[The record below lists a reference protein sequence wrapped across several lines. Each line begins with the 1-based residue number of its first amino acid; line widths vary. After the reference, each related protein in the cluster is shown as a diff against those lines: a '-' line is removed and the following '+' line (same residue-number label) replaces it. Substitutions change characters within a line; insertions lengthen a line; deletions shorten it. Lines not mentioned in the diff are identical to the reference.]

1 MLPQEL
7 MLPRLRG
14 DIQLNEAPPEPE
26 GGPAW
31 TLYDPAANKYYK
43 IGWMEFECL
52 TRFKDCVT
60 GKELL
65 VKLAAETTLR
75 PEEEQIA
82 ALVAFLIHHN
92 LVQTSGEG
100 VSTHFGNE
108 KAKRQKE
115 WWETILHGY
124 LFFTIPLFKPQ
135 RFLERTFPYIRF
147 LFTRQFMTAVGVLFA
162 YGVFLSIQRFDEFTH
177 TFLNY
182 FNIEGVILFLVATTL
197 VKIVH
202 ELGHAYTATKYGV
215 PVSVMGIAV
224 MVMYPM
230 LYSETTNAW
239 KLQNR
244 RHRVYIAA
252 SGVMAEMVLAS
263 VALVLWHIL
272 APGLAQSLCFM
283 VAVVSLMAS
292 LAVNFNPLMRF
303 DGYYLFSD
311 IVGVD
316 NLQDR
321 SFAFAKWKLRRVLW
335 GWDDNPPEVIPLE
348 RQNFM
353 VSFGFAMLLY
363 RFLLYMGIALL
374 VYHLF
379 FQPLG
384 FILMMVELAFFIA
397 LPIWREVKVWWARR
411 EEISASK
418 RGKILAGIGVLAVLL
433 LFIPAQGSIEV
444 PAVFHANAYKRIYAP
459 TPAQIDEIMIAS
471 GQRVESG
478 ALLFKLSSPQLDYNI
493 EISQQRIEALQDIK
507 DSGQANLDLAKKRM
521 TLDSEI
527 ETGKKELEGLMTQR
541 DQLQI
546 RAPFAGII
554 KDLDRS
560 LHIGQWISPDQMLGL
575 MVDDAQPALT
585 GYVREQDIARIS
597 KGSVGIFYPDFS
609 PFRRYGVTLAQVE
622 ESATTE
628 IYWPELASVH
638 NGPLPSERDRGGG
651 VRALPRYPLYS
662 AKFALDTDSHNGDLP
677 QFVVRGTIRLKA
689 SRTNTGNLLIKRAIS
704 VVIRESGF

>member
-26 GGPAW
+26 GGPSW

-52 TRFKDCVT
+52 TRFKECVT

-65 VKLAAETTLR
+65 SKLAAETTLR

-92 LVQTSGEG
+92 LVQTAGEG

-272 APGLAQSLCFM
+272 VPGLAQSLCFM

-335 GWDDNPPEVIPLE
+335 SWDDNPPEVIPLE

-353 VSFGFAMLLY
+353 VSFGFAMLVY
-363 RFLLYMGIALL
+363 RFLLYAGIALL

-384 FILMMVELAFFIA
+384 FILMAVEIAFFIA
-397 LPIWREVKVWWARR
+397 LPIWREIKVWWTRR

-418 RGKILAGIGVLAVLL
+418 RGKVLAGIGVFAVLL
-433 LFIPAQGSIEV
+433 LFIPAQGSVEV

-459 TPAQIDEIMIAS
+459 TPARIDEIIIAS
-471 GQRVESG
+471 GQRVEAG
-478 ALLFKLSSPQLDYNI
+478 ALLIKLSSPQLDYNI
-493 EISQQRIEALQDIK
+493 EISQQRIEALQDIR

-527 ETGKKELEGLMTQR
+527 ETGNKELEGLITQR

-560 LHIGQWISPDQMLGL
+560 LHAGQWISSDQMLGL
-575 MVDDAQPALT
+575 IVDDAQPAMT

-597 KGSVGIFYPDFS
+597 EGEVGVFYPDFS
-609 PFRRYGVTLAQVE
+609 PFRRYGVRLVQVE
-622 ESATTE
+622 ESSTTE

-662 AKFALDTDSHNGDLP
+662 AKFALDTDSHNGNLP
-677 QFVVRGTIRLKA
+677 PFVVRGTIRLKA
-689 SRTNTGNLLIKRAIS
+689 SRTNTLNLLIKRTIS